1 LIFKRNIRLTA
12 ANPLPT
18 ARNIP
23 VCFLGVTL
31 LLALVFSGCST
42 QRRTQK
48 FLGKQL
54 QYIEEGEQFT
64 GFLMVDAG
72 QGDTLYRWNA
82 GKYFTPAS
90 NMKLFTLYAGLK
102 TLPDHIPALKYQ
114 VRSDTL
120 LVLGT
125 GDPSALHPVL
135 MDSSAV
141 TFIKSFNRLVVYPGN
156 FQEAAW
162 GAGWAWDDFDRYYMP
177 ERSSL
182 PLYGNVLQLVQE
194 EDDLQV
200 IPSFFRDSISPENK
214 PFRRNPGK
222 NLFYYQPSGPDT
234 LTIPLKLDPDLVGM
248 LWESA
253 TGVPTEIGDRIP
265 EGPWQELPGIAADS
279 LYREMM
285 TVSDNF
291 LAEQLML
298 LVSATLGED
307 LSFQTARDHL
317 LETYLKDMPSPPRW
331 VDGSGLSRYN
341 LCSPESLV
349 YLLMKLYR
357 EIPEERLFAL
367 MAQGGNRGTLK
378 DWYHTPDGPYLF
390 GKTGSLSNNHNLCGY
405 LKTRSGRTVI
415 FSFMNNHYRKPTTLV
430 KSRMQ
435 RILNWVRD
443 NY

>member
-1 LIFKRNIRLTA
+1 
-12 ANPLPT
+12 
-18 ARNIP
+18 
-23 VCFLGVTL
+23 
-31 LLALVFSGCST
+31 
-42 QRRTQK
+42 
-48 FLGKQL
+48 
-54 QYIEEGEQFT
+54 
-64 GFLMVDAG
+64 MVDAN

-90 NMKLFTLYAGLK
+90 NMKVFALYAGLK
-102 TLPDHIPALKYQ
+102 TLPVRIPALKYQ

-120 LVLGT
+120 HVLGT

-135 MDSSAV
+135 NDSSAV
-141 TFIKSFNRLVVYPGN
+141 AFMKSFTRLVLYPGN
-156 FQEAAW
+156 FREPAW
-162 GAGWAWDDFDRYYMP
+162 GTGWAWDDFDRYYMP

-182 PLYGNVLQLVQE
+182 PLYGNVLHLVRKGT
-194 EDDLQV
+194 DLNV
-200 IPSFFRDSISPENK
+200 IPALFRDSIVPDAK

-222 NLFYYQPSGPDT
+222 NQFYYQPSLPDT
-234 LTIPLKLDPDLVGM
+234 VATPLKLNPDLVGK
-248 LWESA
+248 LWEGA
-253 TGVPTEIGDRIP
+253 TGVPTEIGHKVP
-265 EGPWQELPGIAADS
+265 EGPWQVLPGIPADS

-298 LVSATLGED
+298 LVSATLGDD

-367 MAQGGNRGTLK
+367 MAQGGGEGTLK
-378 DWYHTPDGPYLF
+378 DWYLAPEGPYLF

-405 LKTRSGRTVI
+405 LKTRSGKTVV
-415 FSFMNNHYRKPTTLV
+415 FSFMNNHYRKPTNLV

-435 RILNWVRD
+435 RILSWVRD